1 MAENLVF
8 GIKEPSVQ
16 ELVSAVV
23 VPKDEKCSLTE
34 SEVKDFVNARVDADY
49 KKIRGKVIFR
59 KNLPRNTMG
68 KLLRREMR
76 KWAEEQ
82 ATQ

>member
-1 MAENLVF
+1 MF
-8 GIKEPSVQ
+8 GIKEPAVQ

-23 VPKDEKCSLTE
+23 VLRGGESNEVDEDDIRRFVE
-34 SEVKDFVNARVDADY
+34 SRVDADY
-49 KKIRGKVIFR
+49 KRVRGKVIFR
-59 KNLPRNTMG
+59 DALPRNTMG

-82 ATQ
+82 IQK

>member
-1 MAENLVF
+1 MF
-8 GIKEPSVQ
+8 GIKEPAVQ

-23 VPKDEKCSLTE
+23 VLREGESNEVDEDDIRRFVE
-34 SEVKDFVNARVDADY
+34 SRVDADY
-49 KKIRGKVIFR
+49 KRVRGKVIFR
-59 KNLPRNTMG
+59 DTLPRNTMG

-82 ATQ
+82 IQK